1 MRKGENEAYATRSGM
16 PVVVEPLVIA
26 IDGPGGS
33 GKSTVAASLATAMSL
48 PVLSTGVFFR
58 AVAWGLADT
67 GVDDAQVDDWF
78 DRHSVAVE
86 GQLGVV
92 DGVVLTDELRSPVV
106 QVSLSKVAASPRVRS
121 HVLDLER
128 REIERLGECV
138 VEGRDIGSVVW
149 PHASCKFF
157 LAARQEVRLRRRP
170 EEGPKLFERDRKD
183 SIRAHAPLVIADDA
197 FIVDN
202 SDDAVDELVIRMRE
216 LIGVRTGRC

>member
-1 MRKGENEAYATRSGM
+1 M

-128 REIERLGECV
+128 REIERLGE
-138 VEGRDIGSVVW
+138 
-149 PHASCKFF
+149 
-157 LAARQEVRLRRRP
+157 LRRKP
-170 EEGPKLFERDRKD
+170 VIFE
-183 SIRAHAPLVIADDA
+183 AT
-197 FIVDN
+197 VDGVLCGHN
-202 SDDAVDELVIRMRE
+202 GLEVLPVNDHPAVAE
-216 LIGVRTGRC
+216 GVRRYGYLDVVHLLEDILEL